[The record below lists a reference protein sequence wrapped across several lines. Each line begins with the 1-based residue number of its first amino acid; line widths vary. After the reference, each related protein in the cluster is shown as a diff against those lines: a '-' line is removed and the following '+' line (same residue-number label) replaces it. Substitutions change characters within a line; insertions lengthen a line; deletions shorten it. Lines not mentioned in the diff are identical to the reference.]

1 MRVIVKLLDQATPGK
16 TASSLTWSAPPA
28 SCFLVSTAPSTGPC
42 PGQVVFAKPRQRGGN
57 KISYSI
63 EYIQPLPKVHGFCL
77 APQEKP
83 CLPTQCS
90 FWNTYSGRTCLG
102 KHLSFQPLSGPQ
114 ALISPVSVRYLGR
127 SNLLNSRPQVN
138 YLLLGFTGD
147 WTPWLWEQ
155 AWKLQAGFGCKV
167 FPGLYPLDARC
178 DHQKCFQCW
187 QKSPGGK
194 TPWRREAVI

>member
-28 SCFLVSTAPSTGPC
+28 SCLLVSTAPSTGPC
-42 PGQVVFAKPRQRGGN
+42 PSQVVFAKPRQRGGN
-57 KISYSI
+57 KISYST

-90 FWNTYSGRTCLG
+90 FWNTYSDRTCLG
-102 KHLSFQPLSGPQ
+102 KELSFQPLSGPQ
-114 ALISPVSVRYLGR
+114 ALFSPVSVQYLGR

-155 AWKLQAGFGCKV
+155 AWKLQAGFRCKV

-178 DHQKCFQCW
+178 DHQKCFQC
-187 QKSPGGK
+187 
-194 TPWRREAVI
+194 